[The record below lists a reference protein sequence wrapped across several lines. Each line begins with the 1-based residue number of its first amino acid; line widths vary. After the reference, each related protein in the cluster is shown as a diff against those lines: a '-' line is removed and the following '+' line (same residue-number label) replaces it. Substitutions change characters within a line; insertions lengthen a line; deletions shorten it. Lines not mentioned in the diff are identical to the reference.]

1 MSYSAFLNLKEV
13 QDRIMKIKLSD
24 HFTYGRLFR
33 FVLPSI
39 AMMIFTSIYGV
50 VDGFFVS
57 NYAGKTEFAAV
68 NLIMPFPM
76 MLGAFGFMIG
86 TGGSALVSITL
97 GEGKKKEANEFF
109 SMLIYVTIVVGFVL
123 TVLGVLFTEQ
133 IAVLLGA
140 EGEIL
145 KHCVKYGRILLLALV
160 PFMLQNVFQSFLVT
174 AEKPTFGLVITVIA
188 GLTNI
193 VLDYIFIG
201 LLDGGV
207 VGAALATAISQ
218 FVGGLV
224 PLIYFILP
232 NKSLLKLGKAKW
244 SMSALGKTCFNGSS
258 ELMTNLSISFV
269 NMLYNYQLM
278 EIAKEDGV
286 AAYGVIMYV
295 NFIFIAVF
303 IGYAI
308 GTAPIIGYHYGAGNK
323 EEMKN
328 VYKKSILFNIAA
340 GILMCI
346 VAIFLAGPLS
356 NLFVGY
362 DLALYEMTKWGFT
375 VYSISFVVMG
385 LNIYGSSFFTALG
398 NGLISALI
406 SFLRTLLFQA
416 VAVMVLPIFFGLN
429 GVWFAIVAA
438 EGVALVVTLI
448 FLGCYRKKYGY

>member
-1 MSYSAFLNLKEV
+1 
-13 QDRIMKIKLSD
+13 MKIKLSD

-109 SMLIYVTIVVGFVL
+109 SMLIYVTIGVGLLL
-123 TVLGVLFTEQ
+123 TVLGVIFTRQ
-133 IAVLLGA
+133 IAEFLGA

-145 KHCVKYGRILLLALV
+145 EHCIKYGRLLLLALV

-174 AEKPTFGLVITVIA
+174 AEKPTFGLVITVIV
-188 GLTNI
+188 GVINI
-193 VLDYIFIG
+193 VLDYVLIG
-201 LLDGGV
+201 ILEGGV

-218 FVGGLV
+218 FVGGMV
-224 PLIYFILP
+224 PLVYFILP
-232 NKSLLKLGKAKW
+232 NKSQLKLVKAKVNLR
-244 SMSALGKTCFNGSS
+244 ALGKTCFNGSS
-258 ELMTNLSISFV
+258 ELMTNLSISLV
-269 NMLYNYQLM
+269 NMLYNFQLLRF
-278 EIAKEDGV
+278 AGEDGV

-303 IGYAI
+303 LGYAI

-323 EEMKN
+323 DEMKN
-328 VYKKSILFNIAA
+328 VFKKSICFNVVA
-340 GILMCI
+340 GVVMCALGIILSG
-346 VAIFLAGPLS
+346 FLAR
-356 NLFVGY
+356 LFVGY
-362 DLALYEMTKWGFT
+362 DESLCDMTQWGFT
-375 VYSISFVVMG
+375 VYCIAFLVMG
-385 LNIYGSSFFTALG
+385 INIYGSAFFTALG
-398 NGLISALI
+398 NGLISAII
-406 SFLRTLLFQA
+406 SFLRTLFFQV
-416 VAVMVLPIFFGLN
+416 VAVLVLPIFFDLD

-438 EGVALVVTLI
+438 EGVALIATIV
-448 FLGCYRKKYGY
+448 FLMLYRKKYGY